1 MKNVRN
7 IVPSSW
13 VRSTGDLLAMSEK
26 KHVEFRYYDIPQNDL
41 VFSLTGPVWNKE
53 YGEGR
58 EKLHFHNYY
67 EV

>member
-1 MKNVRN
+1 
-7 IVPSSW
+7 
-13 VRSTGDLLAMSEK
+13 MSEK